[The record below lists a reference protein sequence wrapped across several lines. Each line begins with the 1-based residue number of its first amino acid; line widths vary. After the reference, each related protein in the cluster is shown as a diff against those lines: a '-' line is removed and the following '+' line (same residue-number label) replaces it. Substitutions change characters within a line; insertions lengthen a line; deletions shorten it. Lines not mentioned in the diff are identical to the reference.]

1 MQKDEFYFV
10 KAKLYRKIYDK
21 FGIST
26 SENNIINERI
36 TTNK

>member
-21 FGIST
+21 FGILT
-26 SENNIINERI
+26 WGNNITNDKI